1 MNEQIESETTITAK
15 PGNGFERIFGTT
27 DQKLFWPVL
36 IILAILLI
44 GVLIAPE
51 NSLKLFNDTKHF
63 ILKSFSWAFLSGV
76 AFTVVFALYM
86 GFGKYGDLK
95 LGKDDDEPEYSFISW
110 VSMLFSC
117 GIGIG
122 FIFWGVAEPLHHL
135 YQAPHNVDLGIAGT
149 AAAAPMSVHITI
161 LNWGLHGWALF
172 AVGGFAIAFPAY
184 RLGKPMNIAGGLYG
198 LLGDKIEGSF
208 LGRVVDGLGVIGTIG
223 GNGAA
228 LGMGMLSISYAME
241 NLFGIH
247 LDKSGQVV
255 TMLIIIVLYIGSAAS
270 GIDRGIRIL
279 SLTNMGLAF
288 FVLLFLLFLGPT
300 TYLMNMMCQQFGEYF
315 SNIVTMSFWSDA
327 GQLEQRPWLGWW
339 VLFYWLWWVTYIPFC
354 GGFIARISK
363 GRTLREFIV
372 GVLFTPLLI
381 TIIWFSV
388 VGGSSVHAELTNLVP
403 IWDAVQKDA
412 GAGFYMLLSKY
423 PGGFLVSCIVLV
435 NLIIFAVTTSDSASF
450 FVAMQMSKGD
460 PNPSISM
467 RLLWGIVI
475 GMVGVIFQLTGGLN
489 ALKALAIVVG
499 APFFIVGIAFV
510 FSSWNMMKMAKQGE
524 M

>member
-1 MNEQIESETTITAK
+1 MTETAK
-15 PGNGFERIFGTT
+15 QMDIPLSSKSLFEKVFGTT
-27 DQKLFWPVL
+27 DHKLFWPVVAVL
-36 IILAILLI
+36 CVLLG
-44 GVLIAPE
+44 GVLIYPE
-51 NSLKLFNDTKHF
+51 GSQSVFNTSKNFLLKN
-63 ILKSFSWAFLSGV
+63 FSWAFLMGV
-76 AFTVVFALYM
+76 AFTTVFALYM

-95 LGKDDDEPEYSFISW
+95 LGKEEDTPEFSFMAW

-122 FIFWGVAEPLHHL
+122 FIFWGVAEPLYHMF
-135 YQAPHNVDLGIAGT
+135 QSPHNVDPGVAGT
-149 AAAAPMSVHITI
+149 AAAVPMSVQITI
-161 LNWGLHGWALF
+161 LDWGLHGWALF

-198 LLGDKIEGSF
+198 LMKDKIEGST

-228 LGMGMLSISYAME
+228 LGMGMLSITYALDK
-241 NLFGIH
+241 LFGIH
-247 LDKSGQVV
+247 IEKTGQVV
-255 TMLIIIVLYIGSAAS
+255 TMLIIIVLYITSAAT
-270 GIDRGIRIL
+270 GIDKGIRIL

-327 GQLEQRPWLGWW
+327 GSLEQRPWLGWW

-363 GRTLREFIV
+363 GRTLREYIL
-372 GVLFTPLLI
+372 GVLIVPLLI
-381 TIIWFSV
+381 TIAWFSV
-388 VGGSSVHAELTNLVP
+388 VGGSACHAELTNLVP
-403 IWDAVQKDA
+403 VWDAVQKDA
-412 GAGFYMLLSKY
+412 GSGIYMLLSKY
-423 PGGFLVSCIVLV
+423 PGGFFVSCIVLV

-460 PNPSISM
+460 PNPSIAM
-467 RLLWGIVI
+467 RLFWGIVI
-475 GMVGVIFQLTGGLN
+475 GMVGVLFQVTGGLN
-489 ALKALAIVVG
+489 ALKSLAIVVG
-499 APFFIVGIAFV
+499 APFFLVGIAFI
-510 FSSWNMMKMAKQGE
+510 FSSWNMMKMADRGE